1 MRKTFFSSLIVIFCF
16 AFLAISSRH
25 QEKKLDTSN
34 LRVTQIAGKKL
45 FQLKS
50 CVDCHTLARKTEG
63 KLTPVANKRDDAWF
77 SEHVAKESPLVL
89 QAAKSKR
96 RQKRVLK
103 KEVAALDDFLYQSKP
118 EEKKQIAGLT
128 EDVFGGA
135 YLVYQN
141 SCINCHSIAG
151 AGKEIAPDLTHIA
164 KEHGDKEWLIKN
176 LINPQQFAPESLMPK
191 FDKLPEEDLGKIAE
205 YLLTLE

>member
-1 MRKTFFSSLIVIFCF
+1 MKKFASLLLVGSLCVV
-16 AFLAISSRH
+16 ALTAANQTQKKISN
-25 QEKKLDTSN
+25 TGN

-50 CVDCHTLARKTEG
+50 CVDCHTLAQKTEG

-77 SEHVAKESPLVL
+77 NEHVAKESPIVL

-103 KEVAALDDFLYQSKP
+103 KEVAALDDFLYRSKP

-128 EDVFGGA
+128 EDVFAGA

-141 SCINCHSIAG
+141 NCINCHAIAG